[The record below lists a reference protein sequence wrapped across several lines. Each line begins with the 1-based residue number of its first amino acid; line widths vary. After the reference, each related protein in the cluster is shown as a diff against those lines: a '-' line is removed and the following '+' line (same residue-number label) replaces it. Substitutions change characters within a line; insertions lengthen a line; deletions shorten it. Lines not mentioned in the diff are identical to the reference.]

1 MVTSGIGGA
10 AYDAGPM
17 IPGLERHPHAR
28 AVLRLDAPSHAYLF
42 HGPAGAG
49 KRDVARA
56 FAAELLAEGASD
68 PESARARAM
77 RDAHPDLTWV
87 APSGA
92 ADMLVSD
99 IDEPVVAAATR
110 TPFEARRRVFVIER
124 ADTMNDEAANRMLK
138 TLEEPPAFA
147 HLVLLTDRI
156 GNVMP
161 TIASRCQHVRFDAP
175 PAGELTARLEARG
188 VSPETARACAR
199 LSLGDGEKALAL
211 ALGSGPARRAA
222 AERFARA
229 CLRDDLRDRPWMQLL
244 ADARQAGEQ
253 AVAEAEGRIAAELE
267 VTASRDRKRVEREGG
282 ERARRAAR
290 RASTAALDHGLQ
302 LAELWFRDLAC
313 VVEGAEEVVHHCDR
327 LDVLHEDAAGRDAHR
342 LRAAVDAVEDTRQ
355 RFVLNVSE
363 ELALEALAYRLA
375 RSLS

>member
-1 MVTSGIGGA
+1 ML
-10 AYDAGPM
+10 
-17 IPGLERHPHAR
+17 PGLERHPHAR

-56 FAAELLAEGASD
+56 FAAELLAEGAPD
-68 PESARARAM
+68 VENARARAM

-110 TPFEARRRVFVIER
+110 TPFESRRRVFVIER

-147 HLVLLTDRI
+147 HLILLTNRP
-156 GNVMP
+156 GNVLP
-161 TIASRCQHVRFDAP
+161 TIASRCQPVRFDAAP
-175 PAGELTARLEARG
+175 PEELAARLEGRG
-188 VSPETARACAR
+188 VPPDTARACAR
-199 LSLGDGEKALAL
+199 LSLGDGEKALEM
-211 ALGSGPARRAA
+211 ALGTGPARRAA

-229 CLRDDLRDRPWMQLL
+229 CLRDELGDRPWGELM
-244 ADARQAGEQ
+244 AEAKRAGEQ
-253 AVAEAEGRIAAELE
+253 AVSEAEGRVTAELE
-267 VTASRDRKRVEREGG
+267 VSASRDRKRVERDGG
-282 ERARRAAR
+282 ERAKRAAR

-302 LAELWFRDLAC
+302 LTGLWLRDLAC
-313 VVEGAEEVVHHCDR
+313 VADGAEAVVHHCDR
-327 LDVLHEDAAGRDAHR
+327 LEALREDAAGRDGHR
-342 LRAAVDAVEDTRQ
+342 LRAAVEAVEDTRQ

-363 ELALEALAYRLA
+363 ELALEALAYKLA
-375 RSLS
+375 RSL